1 MARPAATRRKGDNGP
16 VTVRIGVSR
25 CLLGENVRWDGGHK
39 RDAYLVDIFGPAV
52 TWVPVCPEVE
62 SGLPIPRPTMRLEYS
77 PAGGAS
83 VNGHLV
89 RLITPK
95 TGGDWTDEMAGWSS
109 ARARELASAELDG
122 FVLKRDSPSCGL
134 ERVKIYGGGGGV
146 GERKGR
152 GLFAEALVTAM
163 PHLPV
168 EEEGRLAD
176 ARLRE
181 NFIER
186 VFAHAKLRALFAGRW
201 TVGDLVRFHTAH
213 KMTLLAHHPETY
225 KALGVLVAGAKGRP
239 RDEVRDAY
247 IAGFMDGLRA
257 IATPTRHVNVMHHM
271 LGHLRGTADSE
282 GRDEILALIEDY
294 RSGVVPLIVPLTL
307 LHHYVKRHKVEYLL
321 GQTYLQPHPRELAL
335 RNHV

>member
-1 MARPAATRRKGDNGP
+1 
-16 VTVRIGVSR
+16 
-25 CLLGENVRWDGGHK
+25 
-39 RDAYLVDIFGPAV
+39 
-52 TWVPVCPEVE
+52 
-62 SGLPIPRPTMRLEYS
+62 MRLEHS
-77 PAGGAS
+77 PDHGTP
-83 VNGHLV
+83 VNGIPV

-95 TGGDWTDEMAGWSS
+95 TGADWTGEMVGWSA
-109 ARARELASAELDG
+109 ARVGQLAADDLDG

-186 VFAHAKLRALFAGRW
+186 VFAYAALRALFEGRW
-201 TVGDLVRFHTAH
+201 TIGGLVGFHTAH
-213 KMTLLAHHPETY
+213 KMTLLAHRPESY
-225 KALGVLVAGAKGRP
+225 KALGVLVAGARNRP
-239 RDEVRDAY
+239 RAEVRDEYTAAFM
-247 IAGFMDGLRA
+247 AGMKAL
-257 IATPTRHVNVMHHM
+257 ATPTRHVNAMHHM
-271 LGHLRGTADSE
+271 LGHLRGVADVE

-294 RSGVVPLIVPLTL
+294 RNGIVPLIVPITL
-307 LHHYVKRHKVEYLL
+307 LHHYVKRHKVDYLL

>member
-1 MARPAATRRKGDNGP
+1 

-39 RDAYLVDIFGPAV
+39 RDTYLVNIFGPSV

-62 SGLPIPRPTMRLEYS
+62 SGLPVPRPTMRLEY
-77 PAGGAS
+77 AQEGGTL
-83 VNGHLV
+83 VNGVMV

-95 TGGDWTDEMAGWSS
+95 TGADWTAEMAGWSA
-109 ARARELASAELDG
+109 ARVKTLASVDLDG

-134 ERVKIYGGGGGV
+134 ERVKVYGGGGGV

-168 EEEGRLAD
+168 EEEGRLGD

-186 VFAHAKLRALFAGRW
+186 VFAYSALRALFARRW

-213 KMTLLAHHPETY
+213 KMTLLAHRPESY
-225 KALGVLVAGAKGRP
+225 KTLGVLVAGASSRP
-239 RDEVRDAY
+239 RTEVRDEY
-247 IAGFMDGLRA
+247 VAGFMEGMQAL
-257 IATPTRHVNVMHHM
+257 ATPARHVNAMHHM
-271 LGHLRGTADSE
+271 LGHLRGVADAE

-294 RSGVVPLIVPLTL
+294 RNGIVPLIVPITL
-307 LHHYVKRHKVEYLL
+307 LHHYVKRHKVDYLL

>member
-1 MARPAATRRKGDNGP
+1 M
-16 VTVRIGVSR
+16 TVRIGVSR
-25 CLLGENVRWDGGHK
+25 CLLGDHVRWDGGHK
-39 RDAYLVDIFGPAV
+39 RDAYLVDIFGPSV

-62 SGLPIPRPTMRLEYS
+62 SGLPVPRPTMRLEYS
-77 PAGGAS
+77 PEGGAV

-109 ARARELASAELDG
+109 ARVKGLASAELDG

-152 GLFAEALVTAM
+152 GLFAEALVGAM

-186 VFAHAKLRALFAGRW
+186 VFAHATLRALFAGRW
-201 TVGDLVRFHTAH
+201 TTGDLVRFHTAH

-239 RDEVRDAY
+239 RGEVRDEY
-247 IAGFMDGLRA
+247 VAGFMGGMRA

-271 LGHLRGTADSE
+271 LGHLRGIADAE
-282 GRDEILALIEDY
+282 GRGEILALIEDY
-294 RSGVVPLIVPLTL
+294 RNGIVPLIVPITV
-307 LHHYVKRHKVEYLL
+307 LHHYVKRHQVEYLL

>member
-1 MARPAATRRKGDNGP
+1 

-25 CLLGENVRWDGGHK
+25 CLLGEHVRWDGGHK
-39 RDAYLVDIFGPAV
+39 RDTYLVNIFGPLV

-62 SGLPIPRPTMRLEYS
+62 SGLPVPRPTMRLEYS
-77 PAGGAS
+77 LEGGAV
-83 VNGHLV
+83 VNGVLV

-95 TGGDWTDEMAGWSS
+95 TGVDWTDEMAGWSAAKLKHLTS
-109 ARARELASAELDG
+109 ADLDG

-134 ERVKIYGGGGGV
+134 ERVKVYGGGGGV
-146 GERKGR
+146 GARKGR

-186 VFAHAKLRALFAGRW
+186 VFAHAKLRTLFAGRW
-201 TVGDLVRFHTAH
+201 TIGGLVRFHTAH
-213 KMTLLAHHPETY
+213 KMTLLAHRPEAY
-225 KALGVLVAGAKGRP
+225 KALGVVVARAKDRP
-239 RDEVRDAY
+239 RAEVRDEY
-247 IAGFMDGLRA
+247 TAGFMGGMKAL
-257 IATPTRHVNVMHHM
+257 ATPTRHVNAMHHM
-271 LGHLRGTADSE
+271 LGHLRGIADPE
-282 GRDEILALIEDY
+282 GRDEILSLIEDY
-294 RSGVVPLIVPLTL
+294 RNGVVPLVVPITL
-307 LHHYVKRHKVEYLL
+307 LHQYVKRHKVEYLL
-321 GQTYLQPHPRELAL
+321 GQTYLQPHTRELAL

>member
-1 MARPAATRRKGDNGP
+1 
-16 VTVRIGVSR
+16 VTVRIGISR
-25 CLLGENVRWDGGHK
+25 CLLGEPVRWDGGHK
-39 RDAYLVDIFGPAV
+39 RDAYLVDVFGPSV
-52 TWVPVCPEVE
+52 TWVPMCPEVE
-62 SGLPIPRPTMRLEYS
+62 SGLPIPRPTMRLVYS
-77 PAGGAS
+77 ADGGAV
-83 VNGHLV
+83 VNGIQV
-89 RLITPK
+89 RLVTPK
-95 TGGDWTDEMAGWSS
+95 TGGDWTREMAGWSA
-109 ARARELASAELDG
+109 ARVKTLAAADLDG

-186 VFAHAKLRALFAGRW
+186 VFAHARLRELFTGRW

-213 KMTLLAHHPETY
+213 KMTLLAHRPETY
-225 KALGVLVAGAKGRP
+225 KALGVLVAQARNRP
-239 RDEVRDAY
+239 RADVRDEY
-247 IAGFMDGLRA
+247 IAGFMEGMRVV
-257 IATPTRHVNVMHHM
+257 ATPTRHVNVMHHM
-271 LGHLRGTADSE
+271 LGHLRNIADPAA
-282 GRDEILALIEDY
+282 RDEILALIEEY
-294 RSGVVPLIVPLTL
+294 RAGIVPLIVPLTL
-307 LHHYVKRHKVEYLL
+307 LHHYVKRHQVDYLL

>member
-1 MARPAATRRKGDNGP
+1 
-16 VTVRIGVSR
+16 VTVRVGVSR
-25 CLLGENVRWDGGHK
+25 CLLGEQVRWDGGHK
-39 RDAYLVDIFGPAV
+39 RDAYLVNIFGPLV

-62 SGLPIPRPTMRLEYS
+62 SGLPVPRPTMRLEHS
-77 PAGGAS
+77 PDGGTP
-83 VNGHLV
+83 VNGIPV

-95 TGGDWTDEMAGWSS
+95 TGADWTGEMVGWSA
-109 ARARELASAELDG
+109 ARVEQLAAANLDG

-186 VFAHAKLRALFAGRW
+186 VFAYAALRALFEGRW
-201 TVGDLVRFHTAH
+201 TIGGLVDFHTAH
-213 KMTLLAHHPETY
+213 KMTLLAHRPESY
-225 KALGVLVAGAKGRP
+225 KALGVLVAGARNRP
-239 RDEVRDAY
+239 RAEVRDEY
-247 IAGFMDGLRA
+247 TAGFMAGMKAL
-257 IATPTRHVNVMHHM
+257 ATPTRHVNAMHHM
-271 LGHLRGTADSE
+271 LGHLRGVADVE

-294 RSGVVPLIVPLTL
+294 RNGIVPLIVPITL
-307 LHHYVKRHKVEYLL
+307 LHHYVKRHKVDYLL

>member
-1 MARPAATRRKGDNGP
+1 M
-16 VTVRIGVSR
+16 TVRIGVSR
-25 CLLGENVRWDGGHK
+25 CLLGEHVRWDGGHK
-39 RDAYLVDIFGPAV
+39 RDAYLVDIFGPSV

-62 SGLPIPRPTMRLEYS
+62 SGLPVPRPAMRLEHS
-77 PAGGAS
+77 ASGGAV
-83 VNGHLV
+83 VNGHRV

-95 TGGDWTDEMAGWSS
+95 TGGDWTGEMAGWSA
-109 ARARELASAELDG
+109 ARVTQLAQDDLDG

-134 ERVKIYGGGGGV
+134 ERVKIYGGAGGV

-152 GLFAEALVTAM
+152 GLFAEALVARL

-186 VFAHAKLRALFAGRW
+186 VFAHAALRALFAGRW
-201 TVGDLVRFHTAH
+201 TIGGLVRFHTAH
-213 KMTLLAHHPETY
+213 KMTLLAHRPESY
-225 KALGVLVAGAKGRP
+225 AALGVLVARAKELP
-239 RDEVRDAY
+239 RAEVREQY
-247 IAGFMDGLRA
+247 TAGFMDGMKAL
-257 IATPTRHVNVMHHM
+257 ATPARHVNAMHHM
-271 LGHLRGTADSE
+271 LGHLRGVADE
-282 GRDEILALIEDY
+282 AGRDEILALIEDY
-294 RSGVVPLIVPLTL
+294 RHGIVPLIVPITL
-307 LHHYVKRHKVEYLL
+307 LHHYVKRHQVDYLL